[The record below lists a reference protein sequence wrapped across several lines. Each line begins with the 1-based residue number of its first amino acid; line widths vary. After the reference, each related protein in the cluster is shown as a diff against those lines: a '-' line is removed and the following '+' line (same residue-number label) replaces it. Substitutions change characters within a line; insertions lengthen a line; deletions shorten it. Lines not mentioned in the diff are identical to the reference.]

1 MANASSTVNMKWLP
15 SSHTA
20 FAAVDSRGTPVVI
33 GMWEESEPQWRGL
46 KASDMLLMSAI
57 SCCAYDIVE
66 ILKKQREPLEGLDV
80 SCTGIHTTEVPR
92 QFTQMHI
99 HYQLTGDLNP
109 VKVEKAI
116 RLSEEKY
123 CIVINT
129 LKVSVEITSEFEIL
143 DPRRA

>member
-1 MANASSTVNMKWLP
+1 MANSSSTVNMKWLP

-20 FAAVDSRGTPVVI
+20 FAAVDSRGTSVVI
-33 GMWEESEPQWRGL
+33 GMWEEHEPEWRGL

-57 SCCAYDIVE
+57 SCCAYDIVA

-80 SCTGIHTTEVPR
+80 SCTGKHNTDVPR
-92 QFTQMHI
+92 KFTHMHI
-99 HYQLTGDLNP
+99 RYQLTGDLNP
-109 VKVEKAI
+109 DKVEKAI

-129 LKVSVEITSEFEIL
+129 LKDSVEITSDFEIL
-143 DPRRA
+143 ESRRV

>member
-1 MANASSTVNMKWLP
+1 MANSSSTVNMKWLP

-20 FAAVDSRGTPVVI
+20 FAAVDSRGASVVI
-33 GMWEESEPQWRGL
+33 GMWEEHEPEWRGL
-46 KASDMLLMSAI
+46 KASDMLMMSAI
-57 SCCAYDIVE
+57 SCCAYDIVS

-80 SCTGIHTTEVPR
+80 SCTGMHTTEVPR
-92 QFTQMHI
+92 KFTRMQI

-109 VKVEKAI
+109 DKVEKAI

-129 LKVSVEITSEFEIL
+129 LK
-143 DPRRA
+143 D